1 MSSDAGGYELPLRM
15 LLGFRAVVDE
25 VHAELAEHGHAEL
38 RPMHGFVFQ
47 AVGRAGGPYGCT
59 AADLGRALGVSKQAA
74 GKHIETLERQGYLRR
89 GHDPTDARR
98 KVYTLTE
105 RAEDVLTRSARAFD
119 PRPLGEPAR
128 RAPAGRVGTR
138 SALADARRGVPARYA
153 ELVHRSVNRSCGV
166 PGISGR
172 SLSDT
177 ISHTRKMQ

>member
-25 VHAELAEHGHAEL
+25 VHAELAEHGHPEL

-105 RAEDVLTRSARAFD
+105 RAEDVLTRSAHAFD
-119 PRPLGEPAR
+119 RIHDRWANLLGAHR
-128 RAPAGRVGTR
+128 
-138 SALADARRGVPARYA
+138 LA
-153 ELVHRSVNRSCGV
+153 ELERDLRLLT
-166 PGISGR
+166 PGEVFR
-172 SLSDT
+172 LDT
-177 ISHTRKMQ
+177 PNWFTGP